1 MAEPITRRVLNR
13 LKGPSGTPL
22 PRSPIYSDATEKIY
36 PALAIHADRY
46 LKALG
51 APDLTPFEMR
61 VFSQSGEDG
70 VIAEVL
76 SRIGTENR
84 WFVEFG
90 IGTGHQGNCV
100 LLADVYGWSG
110 LFCEPDDSTFPQLQR
125 KYLYNPNVQTD
136 RTAITPDNIED
147 VFDGHGVPLE
157 LDVLSIDV
165 DTVDYWIW
173 KALNKFRPR
182 LVVVEYNSSLSP
194 HEALVFPN
202 DSTVRWDE
210 TRFYGSSLGAF
221 IHLAAEKGYQLVHT
235 EMNGVNAFFVRD
247 DCAAA
252 VAVSS
257 PPTRSANFGLTG
269 GEMPPDTLNRS
280 WITLNIKGPSEAT

>member
-1 MAEPITRRVLNR
+1 MAQSLTRRLLNR
-13 LKGPSGTPL
+13 LLGPS
-22 PRSPIYSDATEKIY
+22 SPPPHPGVYLDATEKIY
-36 PALAIHADRY
+36 PALGVHAARY
-46 LKALG
+46 LNALG
-51 APDLTPFEMR
+51 AQDLTPFEMR

-76 SRIGTENR
+76 SRIGTTNR

-100 LLADVYGWSG
+100 LLADAYGWSG
-110 LFCEPDDSTFPQLQR
+110 LFCEPDDKTFPKLQR
-125 KYLYNPNVQTD
+125 KYLYNPNIRTD
-136 RTAITPDNIED
+136 SEAITPDNIED
-147 VFDGHGVPLE
+147 VFDRHGVPLE

-173 KALNKFRPR
+173 RALEKYRPR

-202 DSTVRWDE
+202 DSSTRWDE

-221 IHLAAEKGYQLVHT
+221 IQLAGEKHYQLVHT

-247 DCAAA
+247 DLAAA
-252 VAVSS
+252 VGVTS
-257 PPTRSANFGLTG
+257 PPLRSMNFGLTG
-269 GEMPPDTLNRS
+269 GQMPADPLNRS
-280 WITLNIKGPSEAT
+280 WINLNSPNSADPQ